1 MHEICVRF
9 YVPGEPAPQGSKKHV
24 GNGVMIESNKRTRP
38 WRALVA
44 DCASTHKAE
53 HPDLGLPM
61 CGPITA
67 SIKFTFARPAS
78 VKRVHH
84 ITKPDVDKLAR
95 AILDSL
101 KGVLIVD
108 DSMINALAVTK
119 EYGEPGVQ
127 IQLVGSPFGTPPE
140 RISKCRSGPSARDAG

>member
-1 MHEICVRF
+1 
-9 YVPGEPAPQGSKKHV
+9 
-24 GNGVMIESNKRTRP
+24 
-38 WRALVA
+38 
-44 DCASTHKAE
+44 
-53 HPDLGLPM
+53 M

-84 ITKPDVDKLAR
+84 TTKPDVDKLAR

-119 EYGEPGVQ
+119 EYGEPGVL
-127 IQLVGSPFGTPPE
+127 IQLVGSPFGTKPE
-140 RISKCRSGPSARDAG
+140 TISRRRSGLSARDAG